1 MFLILKFGLAYKKLQ
16 KRHRIQAVHFNDV
29 WSTIGLFFFC
39 PNIFHIPRVYTFH
52 GNQALEISIN
62 DKSTIQNK
70 ISLFLLSLFQNVV
83 VHLCSTVVA
92 VSVFSFGYLR
102 KYYHVPFNRLVY
114 IPNAIYSPKTIAKI
128 YRKRTDI
135 FTIGMI
141 SRFTKTKGHLILLKA
156 LQLLTK
162 KYHVR
167 YEAII
172 CGPYDYFLNDVF
184 MKYQDLGLFDK
195 VRLFPNANEAR
206 KRQLYKVFDVTV
218 APSQIL
224 EQCPYSI
231 LESFVNGIPVIGTPT
246 GGVPELVTKVD
257 GKFVTNNFSAE
268 ALASVLA
275 WYSGTRQPER
285 GYWRRRCIEV
295 VSEFYNPERY
305 YSMYTHLYK
314 INV

>member
-1 MFLILKFGLAYKKLQ
+1 
-16 KRHRIQAVHFNDV
+16 
-29 WSTIGLFFFC
+29 
-39 PNIFHIPRVYTFH
+39 
-52 GNQALEISIN
+52 
-62 DKSTIQNK
+62 
-70 ISLFLLSLFQNVV
+70 
-83 VHLCSTVVA
+83 
-92 VSVFSFGYLR
+92 
-102 KYYHVPFNRLVY
+102 
-114 IPNAIYSPKTIAKI
+114 
-128 YRKRTDI
+128 
-135 FTIGMI
+135 
-141 SRFTKTKGHLILLKA
+141 
-156 LQLLTK
+156 
-162 KYHVR
+162 
-167 YEAII
+167 
-172 CGPYDYFLNDVF
+172 